1 MTNTRRAIV
10 ATSLGFILLLAVG
23 ILLQIRFGSM
33 VFLLSLFC
41 FAETFI
47 IWYSKSRSKSQ
58 ISGSLSIELFWLYIK
73 QLKVFYVIILCLA
86 IPFIFLSSESTYN
99 LFFVLGLL
107 VFLLLSNYIFSSH
120 GIQPSKKERNVKDQ
134 LFYLQQ
140 LFSLLFSTKEKRL
153 GQKSQPLNC
162 LWIDEQDAVVEWAL
176 LG

>member
-58 ISGSLSIELFWLYIK
+58 ISGSRSIELFWLYIK
-73 QLKVFYVIILCLA
+73 QLKIFYITILCLA
-86 IPFIFLSSESTYN
+86 IPFVSLSSEPTYD

-107 VFLLLSNYIFSSH
+107 VFSLLSNYIFSSH
-120 GIQPSKKERNVKDQ
+120 GIRPSKNRSNVKD
-134 LFYLQQ
+134 
-140 LFSLLFSTKEKRL
+140 
-153 GQKSQPLNC
+153 
-162 LWIDEQDAVVEWAL
+162 
-176 LG
+176 